1 MTQLASPGQGCS
13 RDRQPPSLPTLPSP
27 RRPSSDPECL
37 GHPPPPRNIRTLPLY
52 AHQGWAA
59 GTSLPHGEI
68 PAPTKFQI
76 PWPYRAPFSLTF
88 DGLPSVG
95 GRTSPPSERQ
105 WGEAPLSHHPS
116 PLGVSWPCTWNT
128 QVVGTERKSSR
139 DFGGRVDIGPDS
151 DTWWSRGP
159 VEPFQNGDATPK

>member
-1 MTQLASPGQGCS
+1 MPLLGRDVPETGSHLLCPPCPPLDVRPLTLSAWATRPLPGIC
-13 RDRQPPSLPTLPSP
+13 
-27 RRPSSDPECL
+27 
-37 GHPPPPRNIRTLPLY
+37 RTLPLY

-139 DFGGRVDIGPDS
+139 DFGGRVDIGADS